1 MKLRIGGAVLVAAA
15 AMALAGCGGSGGGG
29 QAPSGDALTQYRDC
43 LSHNGV
49 TLPSTRPSGFPTTRP
64 SGFPTARPTDR
75 PTTRP
80 TARPSGQAGAGG
92 FGNGGFGNGF
102 PQGVDASAFAKAQ
115 QACASLRP
123 SGQPEFGGNRRQ
135 GGDGRNAAYRNC
147 LSEHGVTLQD
157 GQPPASSDPKVAA
170 ALQTCAV
177 LKPSPSP
184 TN

>member
-1 MKLRIGGAVLVAAA
+1 MKLRVGGAVLIAVTAL
-15 AMALAGCGGSGGGG
+15 ALAGCGGSGDGGP
-29 QAPSGDALTQYRDC
+29 ATSSDAQTQYRDC
-43 LSHNGV
+43 LSRNGV
-49 TLPSTRPSGFPTTRP
+49 TLPSSRPSGFPTV
-64 SGFPTARPTDR
+64 RPTDR
-75 PTTRP
+75 PTVRP
-80 TARPSGQAGAGG
+80 TARPSRSSSG
-92 FGNGGFGNGF
+92 FGNGRFGNGF

-123 SGQPEFGGNRRQ
+123 SGQPGFGGNR
-135 GGDGRNAAYRNC
+135 GADSRNAAYRNC

-177 LKPSPSP
+177 LKPSPRP

>member
-1 MKLRIGGAVLVAAA
+1 MKLRTGGAVLIATATL
-15 AMALAGCGGSGGGG
+15 ALAGCGGSGDGGP
-29 QAPSGDALTQYRDC
+29 ATSSVALTQYRDC
-43 LSHNGV
+43 LSRNGV
-49 TLPSTRPSGFPTTRP
+49 TLPSTRP

-75 PTTRP
+75 PTVRP
-80 TARPSGQAGAGG
+80 TARPSRSSDG
-92 FGNGGFGNGF
+92 FGDGRFGNGF

-123 SGQPEFGGNRRQ
+123 SGQLGFGGNR
-135 GGDGRNAAYRNC
+135 GADSRNAAYRNC
-147 LSEHGVTLQD
+147 LSEHGVTLQE

-177 LKPSPSP
+177 LKPSPRP